1 MKVLEE
7 FQYLFD
13 SVTFPFIEQL
23 GIEDGFSEPLFYT
36 LRQKSNKFRSATA
49 LASAKMCGGNYND
62 VLPIAAT
69 GEIMH
74 SSIIIQDD
82 IADDGLTRRG
92 GKAAWRKYGINF
104 ALHSSLYVIPECLR
118 LLARLRLPQAAAIG
132 QTFWESY
139 QDVYKSQIGQV
150 RLRLSKDVPYADFLT
165 VHLGK
170 TALGRWTIT
179 APAVLYGNEAYA
191 KIFNAFAVKLGDAG
205 SIKNDAEDFMQNDGY
220 ESFCTDIRMGNLT
233 YPIFYYFSQCASVE
247 QEEFLSIF
255 GKNKAIDYSE
265 VRRKI
270 IGKGTISHCTERIQR
285 LVAEAVQ
292 LLRIFPDS
300 DEKKLLTAWADNH
313 VLQQ

>member
-1 MKVLEE
+1 MKVIEK
-7 FQYLFD
+7 FQQLFD
-13 SVTFPFIEQL
+13 SITLPFIEQL
-23 GIEDGFSEPLFYT
+23 GIKDDFSEPLFYT

-49 LASAKMCGGNYND
+49 LASAKICGGNYND
-62 VLPIAAT
+62 VLPIAAV

-82 IADDGLTRRG
+82 IADDGIVRRG
-92 GKAAWRKYGINF
+92 EKAAWRKYGISF

-118 LLARLRLPQAAAIG
+118 LLARLRLPQATAIG

-150 RLRLSKDVPYADFLT
+150 HLRLSKDVFYAYFLT

-170 TALGRWTIT
+170 TALGRWAIT
-179 APAVLYGNEAYA
+179 APAILYGNETYA

-205 SIKNDAEDFMQNDGY
+205 SLKNDTEDFVQNDNY
-220 ESFCTDIRMGNLT
+220 EPFCADIRMGNLT

-265 VRRKI
+265 IKRKI
-270 IGKGTISHCTERIQR
+270 IDKGTIPHCAEKIQL
-285 LVAEAVQ
+285 LVAEAIQ
-292 LLRIFPDS
+292 LLEAFPES
-300 DEKKLLTAWADNH
+300 EEKKLLIAWANNH